1 VLRSPEAAAGLLA
14 ALLGTL
20 HLVLLP
26 TSGTDLAAQVARAS
40 FARAYPLTP
49 VDLSWYSGTH
59 PFAYSLLSPAVM
71 AVVGVGLSGLLAAVA
86 AAALL
91 AHLLRRTPHVWPGA
105 LAGSVFSVVDVVDG
119 RTTFALGAVAALA
132 AVIVLPRR
140 GPAAACAVITALLS
154 PVAAAFLGL
163 AAAVLVLHRRRGG
176 WTLGMTAAAP
186 VAVLAVLFPTGGEQ
200 PYRPSSAAPA
210 VLAGLVLALL
220 TTTPLLRTGGLLY
233 AGAVA
238 LLLLT
243 HDPFG
248 SNILRLGLLLAA
260 PLVLATV
267 SRTRLVVVPIAAA
280 LATWQLRPAYADV
293 RARPAPGFLA
303 LDRALVRLDA
313 RRVEVVPLRDH
324 QEAEVVARAVPLARG
339 WSRQI
344 DRGENALFYEG
355 VLTPERFHA
364 WVLLHRVDAVALA
377 DAPLDTG
384 GRREATLLRHQPV
397 RGLEREWYDAHWT
410 VWRVVDAR
418 PLAAPP
424 AVVVTSGRASLVLRS
439 GRAVDS
445 LVDVRWSRWLSLS
458 GPGCLLRTGDRTRVR
473 FARAGTV
480 TVTSALLP
488 RGHC

>member
-1 VLRSPEAAAGLLA
+1 
-14 ALLGTL
+14 
-20 HLVLLP
+20 
-26 TSGTDLAAQVARAS
+26 
-40 FARAYPLTP
+40 
-49 VDLSWYSGTH
+49 
-59 PFAYSLLSPAVM
+59 
-71 AVVGVGLSGLLAAVA
+71 VA

-163 AAAVLVLHRRRGG
+163 AAAVLVLHRRSGG
-176 WTLGMTAAAP
+176 WTLGGAAAAP

-200 PYRPSSAAPA
+200 PYRPSAAVPA

-220 TTTPLLRTGGLLY
+220 TPSPLLRTGGLLY

-243 HDPFG
+243 HDPLG

-260 PLVLATV
+260 PLMLATV

-364 WVLLHRVDAVALA
+364 WLLLYRVDAVALA

-384 GRREATLLRHQPV
+384 GRREAALLRHQPV
-397 RGLEREWYDAHWT
+397 PGLEREW
-410 VWRVVDAR
+410 
-418 PLAAPP
+418 
-424 AVVVTSGRASLVLRS
+424 
-439 GRAVDS
+439 
-445 LVDVRWSRWLSLS
+445 
-458 GPGCLLRTGDRTRVR
+458 
-473 FARAGTV
+473 
-480 TVTSALLP
+480 
-488 RGHC
+488 